1 MAVITGIVDNRITW
15 KLEIVNDYQKVLIGQ
30 IDDIKYTCLKC
41 GRIYYEIN
49 TKRGDKS
56 RVVIEVLPKR
66 IKKPKYYTI
75 EIGYDDGEYS
85 SVDIP
90 KCAVCGSGKL
100 KGKIVGYIPEHTEY
114 HHLRKT
120 ATGTVS
126 ISMPYQSEIN
136 DLAEII
142 KGDGIIEMEKYTKK
156 WKGAAIITRMDKL
169 ENEINFVFCPLRPL
183 ICIN

>member
-1 MAVITGIVDNRITW
+1 MAVITGIVDDRITW

-49 TKRGDKS
+49 TKRDDKS
-56 RVVIEVLPKR
+56 RVVIGVLPKR

-75 EIGYDDGEYS
+75 EIGYDDGEYF

-90 KCAVCGSGKL
+90 KCAICGSKKL
-100 KGKIVGYIPEHTEY
+100 KRKIVGYIPEHTECY
-114 HHLRKT
+114 PLLKT

-136 DLAEII
+136 DITEIM
-142 KGDGIIEMEKYTKK
+142 KGDGIIEMEKYIRE
-156 WKGAAIITRMDKL
+156 WKGAAIITRIDML
-169 ENEINFVFCPLRPL
+169 ENEIKFVFYPLGPL
-183 ICIN
+183 IYIN